1 MTDINEI
8 KRELEVL
15 TAKVAAY
22 EAEKA
27 TKRNWPERIEA
38 GMVFRVNGESMM
50 VPNGKP
56 ASYLIAL
63 TGEKVGMSHYGWES
77 APGNEYLGHARDIL
91 TIRTDAHEPVEGID
105 ERRQKYANASEYY
118 AAARAPKAHEPT
130 GAELV
135 GTACEPT
142 GVDLV
147 GKRCRVSLSQIH
159 HALDGVEATVIHYK
173 NGFGYATEE
182 GEGQRWTFARLAK

>member
-1 MTDINEI
+1 MTDIDDI
-8 KRELEVL
+8 KRELEEL

-56 ASYLIAL
+56 VSYVIAL

-77 APGNEYLGHARDIL
+77 APGTEYLGHARDIL
-91 TIRTDAHEPVEGID
+91 VIALPPQVVD
-105 ERRQKYANASEYY
+105 
-118 AAARAPKAHEPT
+118 AHEPT

-135 GTACEPT
+135 GKVCEFSGCLAGPWSP
-142 GVDLV
+142 GI
-147 GKRCRVSLSQIH
+147 C
-159 HALDGVEATVIHYK
+159 AA
-173 NGFGYATEE
+173 FG
-182 GEGQRWTFARLAK
+182 QN